1 MGRTAAVLS
10 CLWLRQLGCWGAAA
24 AEATV
29 AGAAAA
35 GAVVEA
41 KAAAGAAAALPAG
54 AAGAAVVGA
63 AYGMRLCGR
72 TARPSTR
79 HQTWRHSSYHRCQ
92 LGLGEA
98 QP

>member
-29 AGAAAA
+29 
-35 GAVVEA
+35 
-41 KAAAGAAAALPAG
+41 AGAAAALPAG